1 MAVAIAQYVGGIPYR
16 VLLQLPPQV
25 VVPLLLCLHAGGT
38 GGCAS
43 LRGGNKWHPHRRCHI
58 AEPQRLRAPSTV
70 ATGAGK
76 SSKGFG
82 SLDFPR
88 AGSKVTY
95 MMPGARWLAGHIA
108 EHVERTLQHG
118 RLLLLARQQRRGQL
132 GED

>member
-1 MAVAIAQYVGGIPYR
+1 MAVAIAQSVGGIPYR

-70 ATGAGK
+70 GTGAGK
-76 SSKGFG
+76 SSKGIG

-118 RLLLLARQQRRGQL
+118 RLPLLAPQQRRGQL
-132 GED
+132 RED